1 MSATVH
7 APTATAHATST
18 FRRRVCA
25 LALIAA
31 AALIVAGEL
40 TTPSGSTGST
50 EGQLSAFVD
59 HPGLTQVS
67 AVLFH
72 FGYLLVLPGIV
83 GLLQLTR
90 LRATRLANVGAGLA
104 FVGFVSLAGNMLVD
118 VFTLGA
124 GQELGIEKGADYLDA
139 TGTLPGSLPFIIP
152 AFLGSFLG
160 LALLFIAIGR
170 AGELAWA
177 WVAVTL
183 VGLVLVFAAPVHLV
197 TVLGF
202 VAMSAGLAAAGARL
216 LRG

>member
-1 MSATVH
+1 MSTIVS
-7 APTATAHATST
+7 APSASAEATSV
-18 FRRRVCA
+18 FRQRFCA
-25 LALIAA
+25 LSLIAA
-31 AALIVAGEL
+31 AALIIAGEL

-50 EGQLSAFVD
+50 EDQLNAFVE

-83 GLLQLTR
+83 GLLRLTR
-90 LRATRLANVGAGLA
+90 LRGTRLANVGAGLA

-118 VFTLGA
+118 VFTLSA
-124 GQELGIEKGADYLDA
+124 GQELGTKRAADYLDA

-160 LALLFIAIGR
+160 LSLLFIAIGR

-183 VGLVLVFAAPVHLV
+183 VGLVLVFAAPVHVV
-197 TVLGF
+197 TVIGF
-202 VAMSAGLAAAGARL
+202 VAMSTGLAAAGARL